1 MTRIAIPS
9 KKDGSV
15 DEHFGH
21 CEFFTIA
28 TVDDARKV
36 VGEELYTPAPGCGCK
51 SNLAGVLKE
60 MGVTQL
66 VAGNMGEGAVMQ
78 LQTQGIAVV
87 RGAQGSVADALA
99 AFLRGE
105 LKDSDIIC
113 HAHGE
118 DHECGHAHE
127 ALKPL

>member
-1 MTRIAIPS
+1 MTKIAIPS

-28 TVDDARKV
+28 TVDENKTV
-36 VGEELYTPAPGCGCK
+36 VDEEMYIPAPGCGCK
-51 SNLAGVLKE
+51 SNLAGVLKQ

-66 VAGNMGEGAVMQ
+66 VAGNMGEGAVAQ
-78 LQTQGIAVV
+78 LQKQGIAVV
-87 RGAQGSVADALA
+87 RGAQGPVQDALA
-99 AFLRGE
+99 AYLRGE
-105 LKDSDIIC
+105 LKDADIIC
-113 HAHGE
+113 HAHDDG
-118 DHECGHAHE
+118 HECHHAHE